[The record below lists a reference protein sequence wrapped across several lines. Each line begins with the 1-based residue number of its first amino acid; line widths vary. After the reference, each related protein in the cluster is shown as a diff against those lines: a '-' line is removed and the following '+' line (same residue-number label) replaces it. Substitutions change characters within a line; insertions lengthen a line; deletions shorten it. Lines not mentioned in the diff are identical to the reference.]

1 VGRNSLRTVPRNFP
15 GRSGTREDRVFL
27 CSPETATA
35 SALTGVITDPRD
47 LGIQCPEVAMP
58 ARPSVNTAMLVPPLP
73 EEEARQ
79 VRLEKT
85 VNIDSIPE
93 MDAIPDELELPV
105 LLKVGDD
112 ISTDDIVP
120 AGTRVLPFWSNI
132 ERVGDFVFETVD
144 EGYPRRAREGSRGGG
159 HAIVAGNN
167 YGQGSS
173 RENAALAPR
182 HLGLRA
188 VLARSFARIH
198 WQNLANFGL
207 LPLTFSDP
215 RDYDGIA
222 QGDVVRLSGVHEA
235 LRSGRRELDA
245 SLVAADG
252 ARRTVRLLHDLSP
265 RQADLLLAGGV
276 INWLRERL
284 AT

>member
-1 VGRNSLRTVPRNFP
+1 
-15 GRSGTREDRVFL
+15 
-27 CSPETATA
+27 
-35 SALTGVITDPRD
+35 
-47 LGIQCPEVAMP
+47 M
-58 ARPSVNTAMLVPPLP
+58 
-73 EEEARQ
+73 
-79 VRLEKT
+79 
-85 VNIDSIPE
+85 
-93 MDAIPDELELPV
+93 
-105 LLKVGDD
+105 
-112 ISTDDIVP
+112 P

-144 EGYPRRAREGSRGGG
+144 ESYPRRAREARDGGRG

-182 HLGLRA
+182 HLGLRV

-198 WQNLANFGL
+198 WQNLANFGV
-207 LPLTFSDP
+207 LPLTFADP
-215 RDYDGIA
+215 AEYDRIV

-235 LRSGRRELDA
+235 LRTGKREFGAALDA
-245 SLVAADG
+245 AGG
-252 ARRTVRLLHDLSP
+252 ARRTIGLVHDLSP

-284 AT
+284 TA